1 MVKGFI
7 FFHDACNNLR
17 HLLIAAGC
25 LQVELEPDG
34 RQSGTSNGSLALD
47 ILHKM
52 DALTRE
58 ILASMER
65 FTDEL
70 DRGDFDMKTFQYLSL
85 TQDSAH
91 RMIDAVVDT
100 SQSCVKVC
108 DMLFGDPLLSERFH
122 ASVAR
127 SHALRGRVRAFLV
140 PTGMAHQPAAGVIS
154 TRSHP

>member
-25 LQVELEPDG
+25 LLVELEPDG

-85 TQDSAH
+85 TQDSTH
-91 RMIDAVVDT
+91 KMIDALVDT

-108 DMLFGDPLLSERFH
+108 EMLFSDPPLLDRFH

-127 SHALRGRVRAFLV
+127 SLVLRGRVRALV
-140 PTGMAHQPAAGVIS
+140 VPPGMAHGPCVGVIS